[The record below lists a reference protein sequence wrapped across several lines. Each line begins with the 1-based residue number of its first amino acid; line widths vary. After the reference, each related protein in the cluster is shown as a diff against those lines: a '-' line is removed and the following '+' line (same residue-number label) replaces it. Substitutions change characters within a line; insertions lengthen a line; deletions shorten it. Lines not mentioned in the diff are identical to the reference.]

1 MPLPK
6 ATSGLR
12 IEENFKVFDFA
23 LDAGDVAAI
32 DALDEGASG
41 AVTWNAVEEP

>member
-6 ATSGLR
+6 ASAHR
-12 IEENFKVFDFA
+12 IEENFRAFDFA
-23 LDAGDVAAI
+23 LDAEDVAAI

-41 AVTWNAVEEP
+41 AVTWNPVGEP